1 MEPVTPLRHL
11 GGMETVMSILMTVV
25 AVGAG
30 VVFVLAGVFSVVS
43 LLWDDLL
50 ESDPES
56 APVELP
62 RAA

>member
-1 MEPVTPLRHL
+1 
-11 GGMETVMSILMTVV
+11 MSILMTVV